1 MNNETMINALR
12 GPIIVIGAGGFI
24 GANLFKQ
31 LLQVR
36 KDVYAVVRQYPTW
49 RLNDVP
55 SEQVVEVDITDSAA
69 VRNLLSTV
77 VPQTVFNCTA
87 YGAYSFEN
95 NATLIQ
101 RTNYTAVVDFVEQL
115 SQRPFAA
122 FVHAG
127 SSSEYG
133 TNCSAPSEDGELQP
147 NSHYALSKVAT
158 SNYLQYCGK
167 FRQLPVVNLRLYSV
181 YGPLEDTARLIPNLL
196 INALRGTYPDFVRG
210 DISRD
215 FVHIDD
221 VCRAFILVAA
231 QMNPNM
237 YGQAYNI
244 GTGQA
249 TTIRELALQT
259 KGLFRLTGDPV
270 FATMPPRQWDLVEW
284 YSDPRKAESDIGW
297 KAEISLEQGLIATK
311 TWIEQ
316 LSDADFIQMSKRTAA
331 TRKRSVSAII
341 ACYKDA
347 QAIPFMYR
355 RLTDTFKKIGCP
367 YEIIFVN
374 DCSPDDSLAVIQS
387 ISANDP
393 NVLGISHSRNFG
405 SQMAFRSGMELAST
419 DAVVFLDG
427 DLQDPPE
434 LIAEFYA
441 QWEAG
446 YDVIYGRRIRREMP
460 WGWEILYKAF
470 YRVFAAFSYIPI
482 PRDAG
487 DFSLID
493 KKVMAWLLVSNER
506 DLFLR
511 GLRAYM
517 GFKQTG
523 VDYIRPERMFGVST
537 NSFIKNLNWAKMA
550 FFSYSNAPLNLLST
564 SGVVLT
570 IAAVLCMLVS
580 IIVKIF
586 FPAYV
591 PQGVTTVLLM
601 VLFFGSINLL
611 GIAVLGEYI
620 GKIVIEVKQRPRLIR
635 SAIVRNGI
643 INADLPDVS
652 ISRPNN

>member
-1 MNNETMINALR
+1 MHNQTMINALR
-12 GPIIVIGAGGFI
+12 GPIMVIGAGGFI

-31 LLQVR
+31 LLHVR

-49 RLNDVP
+49 RLHDVP
-55 SEQVVEVDITDSAA
+55 SAQIVEVDITDSAA
-69 VRNLLSTV
+69 VRNLLSTLT
-77 VPQTVFNCTA
+77 PQTVFNCTA

-95 NATLIQ
+95 NASLIQ

-133 TNCSAPSEDGELQP
+133 SNCSAPREQDELQP

-167 FRQLPVVNLRLYSV
+167 FHQLPVVNLRLYAV
-181 YGPLEDTARLIPNLL
+181 YGALEDTARLIPNLL
-196 INALRGTYPDFVRG
+196 INALRGSYPDFVRG

-221 VCRAFILVAA
+221 VCRAFVLAAA

-244 GTGQA
+244 GSGTA
-249 TTIRELALQT
+249 TTIRALALQT
-259 KGLFRLTGDPV
+259 KALFGLDSNPV
-270 FATMPPRQWDLVEW
+270 FATMPPRQWDLVDW
-284 YSDPRKAESDIGW
+284 YANPHKAETELGW
-297 KAEISLEQGLIATK
+297 KAEVSLEQGLLATK

-316 LSDADFIQMSKRTAA
+316 LSEVDFVQMSKRTAA
-331 TRKRSVSAII
+331 TRKRSVSAIV

-374 DCSPDDSLAVIQS
+374 DCSPDDSMAVIQS
-387 ISANDP
+387 ISAYDS

-405 SQMAFRSGMELAST
+405 SQMAFRSGMELATT
-419 DAVVFLDG
+419 DAVVLLDG

-434 LIAEFYA
+434 LIADFYA
-441 QWEAG
+441 QWQAG
-446 YDVIYGRRIRREMP
+446 HDVIYGRRIRREMP
-460 WGWEILYKAF
+460 WGWEVLYKAF
-470 YRVFAAFSYIPI
+470 YRIFAAFSYIPI

-493 KKVMAWLLVSNER
+493 KKVVAWLLISQER

-523 VDYIRPERMFGVST
+523 VDYVRPERMFGVST
-537 NSFIKNLNWAKMA
+537 NNFIKNLDWAKMA

-570 IAAVLCMLVS
+570 IIAILFMLVS
-580 IIVKIF
+580 VIIRTF
-586 FPAYV
+586 LPNLV
-591 PQGVTTVLLM
+591 PQGVTTVLLL
-601 VLFFGSINLL
+601 VVFFGAINLL
-611 GIAVLGEYI
+611 GIAILGEYI
-620 GKIVIEVKQRPRLIR
+620 GKIVTEVKQRPRVIR

-643 INADLPDVS
+643 VNTDT
-652 ISRPNN
+652 PNESLR

>member
-12 GPIIVIGAGGFI
+12 GPIIVIGAGGFV

-31 LLQVR
+31 LLHVR

-49 RLNDVP
+49 RLNDVS
-55 SEQVVEVDITDSAA
+55 SEHVVEVDITDSAA
-69 VRNLLSTV
+69 VRNLLSTL

-95 NATLIQ
+95 NAALIQ
-101 RTNYTAVVDFVEQL
+101 RTNYTAIVDFVEQL

-133 TNCSAPSEDGELQP
+133 TNCSAPSEDSELQP

-167 FRQLPVVNLRLYSV
+167 FRQLPVVNLRLYSI

-221 VCRAFILVAA
+221 VCRAFILAAA
-231 QMNPNM
+231 QMNPNI

-244 GTGQA
+244 GTGRA
-249 TTIRELALQT
+249 TTIRELAMQT
-259 KGLFRLTGDPV
+259 KALFGLAGDPV

-284 YSDPRKAESDIGW
+284 YANPRKAEIDLGW
-297 KAEISLEQGLIATK
+297 KAEIPLDQGLLATK

-341 ACYKDA
+341 ACYKDE

-374 DCSPDDSLAVIQS
+374 DCSPDNSLAVIQS

-405 SQMAFRSGMELAST
+405 SQMAFRSGMELATT

-434 LIAEFYA
+434 IIADFYA

-460 WGWEILYKAF
+460 WGWEVLYKTF

-523 VDYIRPERMFGVST
+523 VDYVRPERMFGVST
-537 NSFIKNLNWAKMA
+537 NNVIKNLNWAKMA

-570 IAAVLCMLVS
+570 IAAVLCMVFT
-580 IIVKIF
+580 IFVRIF
-586 FPAYV
+586 FPAFV

-620 GKIVIEVKQRPRLIR
+620 GKIIIEVKQRPRLIR
-635 SAIVRNGI
+635 SAIVRNGS
-643 INADLPDVS
+643 INTDT
-652 ISRPNN
+652 PNESHR